1 MNRAFLA
8 ILLTVATLA
17 GCASSQSSRV
27 YSRDQAM
34 TSWDVDYGAVKQI
47 QDVKIE
53 GDRRTLGRVGGGFIG
68 YEMGR
73 AVGNGSGSRIA
84 GAVGA
89 VIGAVSGDTVEKHIT
104 TIDGY
109 EITIELETGNE
120 AIAIVQAADERFALG
135 ERVKVLR
142 RADGAARVTKV

>member
-1 MNRAFLA
+1 MNRVSMA
-8 ILLTVATLA
+8 ILVTALTLA
-17 GCASSQSSRV
+17 ACAGSQSSRV
-27 YSRDQAM
+27 YTSTQAM
-34 TSWDVDYGAVKQI
+34 TAWDVDYGAVKQI

-53 GDRRTLGRVGGGFIG
+53 GDRRALGRIGGGYIG

-73 AVGNGSGSRIA
+73 AVGSGSGRKIA

-89 VIGAVSGDTVEKHIT
+89 VLGAVSGDAVEKNLT

-109 EITIELETGNE
+109 EITVELERGNN

>member
-8 ILLTVATLA
+8 ILLSVAILA
-17 GCASSQSSRV
+17 GCANSPSSRV
-27 YSRDQAM
+27 YSRNQAM

-53 GDRRTLGRVGGGFIG
+53 GDRRALGRIGGGFIG
-68 YEMGR
+68 YETGR
-73 AVGNGSGSRIA
+73 AVGSGSGSRIA

-89 VIGAVSGDTVEKHIT
+89 VVGAVAGDSVEKRIT
-104 TIDGY
+104 QIDGY
-109 EITIELETGNE
+109 EITVELESGNE